1 MEIVKV
7 AGAPLKGKCVS
18 CAEASISLSPSA
30 SSMEKLTSLCLLGK
44 VVAPMVVNAGDIAE
58 TVTKKWLKKVSVSSL
73 PDTEPKCNRFKLGFE
88 SAEDREWALD
98 NSPWSF
104 KGYTFVLRAWAPDI
118 HGSVTIDNMRL
129 WVQVHNLPHEYF
141 SIANGTLLG
150 NMIGK
155 VVRVEL
161 DEEKPMSWKLFIRV
175 QIDINIGKPLCSGC
189 FFDLASGVKRWIQF
203 KYEKIGIFCY
213 FCGSVGHQRKG
224 CSLSSPVTVANL
236 DGTPFPMY
244 GPWMSTTSLY
254 RDVFSGAT
262 SKPLVGSSTGR
273 PSGKLQLGGPIAVA
287 DVDGGVVRSSST
299 VARGSKRTKAVVSR
313 AMHEKD
319 HGRQKVWM
327 PKKVPGEGARRFA
340 VNGNEVEGNLNNWE
354 KISDLIPKVG
364 SVQLERE
371 KENQVVLLGLGSGN
385 LEVGVGPNL
394 GLGLVSSGGPG
405 GLVGS
410 VGGAGTK
417 EWEGNGGDVGFVGS
431 GPGLVMGFSNNNNL
445 KGGGPNGVKA
455 RLENL
460 VGPGCVNSL
469 CNEPDGLKGGMFG
482 SGGPGCDDLI
492 DKSWAIGPKS
502 LERPKVVVDLKG
514 KEKGEAFGGPCGIDC
529 DMVGKNMAHVNDAS
543 EAEPQGEEERAL
555 SHFFRAQE
563 ELLYDLKHFGN
574 LDLYEIKKI
583 GGDIGVKPTSETNER
598 TTPFKKR
605 KFEGSA
611 SLCTRPNKI
620 VRRHPDV
627 VRDFPWDPKE
637 KDCESKVDF
646 DDRSEEPSEGS
657 SSSSCNNGV
666 KRSG

>member
-30 SSMEKLTSLCLLGK
+30 SSMKKLSSLCLLGK
-44 VVAPMVVNAGDIAE
+44 VVAPMVVNAVDIAE

-88 SAEDREWALD
+88 SAEDREWALE

-104 KGYTFVLRAWAPDI
+104 KGYTFVLRAWAPDV
-118 HGSVTIDNMRL
+118 HGSVTIDNMRM

-161 DEEKPMSWKLFIRV
+161 DEENPMSWKLFIR
-175 QIDINIGKPLCSGC
+175 
-189 FFDLASGVKRWIQF
+189 
-203 KYEKIGIFCY
+203 
-213 FCGSVGHQRKG
+213 
-224 CSLSSPVTVANL
+224 
-236 DGTPFPMY
+236 
-244 GPWMSTTSLY
+244 
-254 RDVFSGAT
+254 
-262 SKPLVGSSTGR
+262 PLVGSSTGR
-273 PSGKLQLGGPIAVA
+273 PSGKFQLGGPIAVA
-287 DVDGGVVRSSST
+287 DVDDGVVRSSST

-327 PKKVPGEGARRFA
+327 PKKVSGEGARRFA
-340 VNGNEVEGNLNNWE
+340 VNGNEVEGNLNNRE

-364 SVQLERE
+364 NLQLERE
-371 KENQVVLLGLGSGN
+371 KENQVVSLGLGSGN

-394 GLGLVSSGGPG
+394 GLGLVSSGGLG
-405 GLVGS
+405 GLLGS

-417 EWEGNGGDVGFVGS
+417 EWEGSGGDVGFVGS
-431 GPGLVMGFSNNNNL
+431 GSGLVMGFSNNL
-445 KGGGPNGVKA
+445 KGGGPNVLKA
-455 RLENL
+455 RLENM
-460 VGPGCVNSL
+460 VGPGCVSSL
-469 CNEPDGLKGGMFG
+469 CNEPVGLKGGMFV
-482 SGGPGCDDLI
+482 SGGPGCDNLI
-492 DKSWAIGPKS
+492 DKNWANGSKS
-502 LERPKVVVDLKG
+502 LVRPKEVFDPKG
-514 KEKGEAFGGPCGIDC
+514 NEKGEAFGGPCGIDC
-529 DMVGKNMAHVNDAS
+529 DMVGKNMVHVNDAS
-543 EAEPQGEEERAL
+543 EAEPQGEEEKAL

-646 DDRSEEPSEGS
+646 DDR
-657 SSSSCNNGV
+657 V
-666 KRSG
+666 I